1 MLEWGFERYAG
12 NWSISP
18 PRTTATAIHKLQAR
32 SFTASAKD
40 EELEKLETEV
50 RRSSSDVLT
59 EVSDQ
64 VDVNVSASLGLVE
77 ASVVEACAVVAE
89 AVVDVS
95 GSVVED
101 DNVELPVTETL
112 VV

>member
-1 MLEWGFERYAG
+1 M
-12 NWSISP
+12 
-18 PRTTATAIHKLQAR
+18 
-32 SFTASAKD
+32 
-40 EELEKLETEV
+40 LEKLETEV
-50 RRSSSDVLT
+50 SRSSSDVLT

-77 ASVVEACAVVAE
+77 ASVVEACAVVAK